1 MQYSLDFQ
9 QRTRSSARSSSG
21 ISVSFAPWNLGMTSC
36 YRVAVS
42 HHAFFFYLCYLY
54 RCYRSSGL
62 RCRMPNIMI
71 SNLMGYTETRTLQC
85 VGRGKRH
92 WTYRMATAQRLNVKE
107 GKDLAALEELERGDF
122 TYLEGAS

>member
-1 MQYSLDFQ
+1 
-9 QRTRSSARSSSG
+9 
-21 ISVSFAPWNLGMTSC
+21 
-36 YRVAVS
+36 
-42 HHAFFFYLCYLY
+42 
-54 RCYRSSGL
+54 
-62 RCRMPNIMI
+62 MPNIMI

-85 VGRGKRH
+85 VGKGKRH